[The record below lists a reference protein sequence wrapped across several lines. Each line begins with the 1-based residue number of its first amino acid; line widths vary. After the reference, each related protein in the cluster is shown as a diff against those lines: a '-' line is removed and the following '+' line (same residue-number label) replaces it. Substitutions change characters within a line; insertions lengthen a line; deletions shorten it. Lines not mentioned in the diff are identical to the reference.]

1 MVVNRLLIFFCF
13 LTAVKL
19 VKEIYSWVFFISI
32 YTLITR
38 SFSGNAKDASIALS
52 NRFPIITH
60 KSNSD
65 VFNLIGICQ
74 KALKKN
80 GYYNEASELFSR
92 VTNSHSYDEALQIMC
107 EYVNHVSELD
117 ENFSDYDDFYC
128 SNIGI

>member
-1 MVVNRLLIFFCF
+1 M
-13 LTAVKL
+13 
-19 VKEIYSWVFFISI
+19 KEDFKKVDAQIIGAD
-32 YTLITR
+32 
-38 SFSGNAKDASIALS
+38 GN
-52 NRFPIITH
+52 
-60 KSNSD
+60 

-107 EYVNHVSELD
+107 EYVNPVSELD
-117 ENFSDYDDFYC
+117 ENFSDYDDFDC